1 MIKVEDEM
9 KQIKKIIAYFLAIII
24 TILTLQ
30 IMPASKA
37 AAAPFTIKYRTYVQS
52 YGWQDWINKNLLS
65 AGQWHRL
72 FQQAVTL

>member
-1 MIKVEDEM
+1 MIKGEDEM
-9 KQIKKIIAYFLAIII
+9 KQNKKIIAYFLAVIM
-24 TILTLQ
+24 ILTLQ

-37 AAAPFTIKYRTYVQS
+37 AAAPFNIKYRTYVQS
-52 YGWQDWINKNLLS
+52 YGWQDWINKNLLP